1 MKINLTAK
9 QKASLIRHAV
19 RAALYCIATGGMFLI
34 LSSIFGG
41 VEITITLNWVKFLFG
56 AILVAAGGRL
66 LQWLYPVRR
75 VPRKE
80 VNYEYFKK

>member
-9 QKASLIRHAV
+9 QKTALIRHAV
-19 RAALYCIATGGMFLI
+19 RGALYCVAIGGMFLI
-34 LSSIFGG
+34 FSSIFGG

-56 AILVAAGGRL
+56 AILVAAVGRL

-75 VPRKE
+75 VPRKD
-80 VNYEYFKK
+80 VSNEYFKK